1 MAKTILGE
9 NVSIY
14 KGTDLE
20 SFWVMYYAKNLI
32 ISPSTFSWWAAYL
45 GEAERVIYPKY
56 WPSDFNYDEVDLTV
70 YKKGVD
76 LLPNDRRYIVIDNK
90 SRPRVAIFS
99 INLGN
104 YYHFFDEF
112 YRSAE
117 RFLLPEC
124 SKYYF
129 VWTDNESL
137 DTHTNVTRVIT
148 PSEYTVWP
156 YPTLH
161 RFKLFNFVLE
171 RMKNDFDYVLFFNAN
186 TIFVDTVNL
195 DTLKLRD
202 NEIIVSKHPGHGW
215 TFSNH
220 PYASETNL

>member
-1 MAKTILGE
+1 M
-9 NVSIY
+9 
-14 KGTDLE
+14 
-20 SFWVMYYAKNLI
+20 
-32 ISPSTFSWWAAYL
+32 
-45 GEAERVIYPKY
+45 
-56 WPSDFNYDEVDLTV
+56 
-70 YKKGVD
+70 
-76 LLPNDRRYIVIDNK
+76 
-90 SRPRVAIFS
+90 AIFS

-104 YYHFFDEF
+104 YYRLFDEF

-137 DTHTNVTRVIT
+137 DTHANVTRVIT
-148 PSEYTVWP
+148 PSEYAVWP
-156 YPTLH
+156 YPALH

-202 NEIIVSKHPGHGW
+202 NEIIASKHPGHGW

-220 PYASETNL
+220 PYATETNL